1 MSVVEWTVAYG
12 IHHWRIPVEV
22 IEVAIEVYPEWDLNQ
37 ETST

>member
-12 IHHWRIPVEV
+12 IHHWRIP
-22 IEVAIEVYPEWDLNQ
+22 IEVYPEWDLNQ